1 MKKEL
6 AETLLTKI
14 MGWSDAEKAEER
26 ALLESFASYK
36 YDEYQQFAPGR
47 RFLESLALWLQQ
59 FETKGERDIAY
70 SFVKER
76 LIFVSNAEIN
86 NLVGLAFPT
95 FVRPKLIYDTAEG
108 HSALEAHRVKSIVKS
123 KEYRAKLRKTLFL
136 GLSDGARTDQFRRAH
151 PQDITHEQVFHAYDM
166 SSPKAKGFTEKLQK
180 DLSTIS
186 GAEVPDDQ
194 AKFEYV
200 VLLDDFTA
208 SGTSYLREGK
218 NGDWDGKIAKIIR
231 ELDSDE
237 LLGSLVAQSGVSVL
251 VVIYIAADQA
261 IEHIE
266 KRLDQL
272 PFSKGSIEF
281 KVVHRLNSG
290 VKLVP
295 PTDDGIL
302 SLADQDRYFDPD
314 ADDEHSKVGGTS
326 KRFGYAGCKLPVVLA
341 HNTPNNSIFLLW
353 AEDVH
358 SVRGLFPRVSRHRK
372 FE

>member
-6 AETLLTKI
+6 AEALLTKI

-59 FETKGERDIAY
+59 FETKYERDIAY

-86 NLVGLAFPT
+86 SLVGLAFPT
-95 FVRPKLIYDTAEG
+95 FVRPKLIADTAQSYPEI
-108 HSALEAHRVKSIVKS
+108 EAHRVKFLVKS

-151 PQDITHEQVFHAYDM
+151 PQDISHEQVFHAYDM
-166 SSPKAKGFTEKLQK
+166 SSPKAKGFTDKLQK
-180 DLSTIS
+180 DLSTIFGVKVS
-186 GAEVPDDQ
+186 EDQ

-208 SGTSYLREGK
+208 SGTSYIREDVSG
-218 NGDWDGKIAKIIR
+218 GGKIEKIIR

-237 LLGSLVAQSGVSVL
+237 QLGSLVAQSGVSVL

-261 IEHIE
+261 IGHIE
-266 KRLDQL
+266 KRLDKI

-281 KVVHRLNSG
+281 KVVHRLNNG
-290 VKLVP
+290 AKLEQP
-295 PTDDGIL
+295 GDKGIL
-302 SLADQDRYFDPD
+302 SLAAQDRYFDPE

-326 KRFGYAGCKLPVVLA
+326 KRFGYADCKLPVVLA

-353 AEDVH
+353 SEDVH
-358 SVRGLFPRVSRHRK
+358 RVRGLFPRVSRHRK

>member
-1 MKKEL
+1 LKKEL

-59 FETKGERDIAY
+59 FETKAERDIAY
-70 SFVKER
+70 SFVKDR

-86 NLVGLAFPT
+86 SLVGLAFPT
-95 FVRPKLIYDTAEG
+95 FVRPKLIADTAEI

-151 PQDITHEQVFHAYDM
+151 PQDISHEQVFHAYDM

-180 DLSTIS
+180 DLSTIFD
-186 GAEVPDDQ
+186 AEVSEDE

-208 SGTSYLREGK
+208 SGTSYIREDMSG
-218 NGDWDGKIAKIIR
+218 GGKIEKIIR
-231 ELDSDE
+231 ELDSDK

-266 KRLDQL
+266 ERLGQI

-281 KVVHRLNSG
+281 RVVHRLNNG
-290 VKLVP
+290 AKLEESA
-295 PTDDGIL
+295 DDGIL
-302 SLADQDRYFDPD
+302 SLARQDRYFDSE
-314 ADDEHSKVGGTS
+314 ADDEHSKVGGKS
-326 KRFGYAGCKLPVVLA
+326 KRLGYAECMLPVVLA

-358 SVRGLFPRVSRHRK
+358 RVRGLFPRVSRHRK